1 MEVYEAVHTV
11 LAVRE
16 FQSKPVPDSVVRR
29 IINPMDSNAKRGE
42 YRLSMPIEHQLDGG
56 RA

>member
-1 MEVYEAVHTV
+1 MQVSEAVHTV

-29 IINPMDSNAKRGE
+29 IINPMDSKAKRGE
-42 YRLSMPIEHQLDGG
+42 YRLPMPIARQLDGG

>member
-29 IINPMDSNAKRGE
+29 IINPMDSKAKRGE
-42 YRLSMPIEHQLDGG
+42 YRLPMPIARQLDGG

>member
-16 FQSKPVPDSVVRR
+16 FQSKPVPDSVVHR
-29 IINPMDSNAKRGE
+29 IIESARVTPFCKKVLARIS
-42 YRLSMPIEHQLDGG
+42 I
-56 RA
+56 